1 MKNRVDFQKVI
12 NSENLRRWGIEGI
25 IERESTRDRLI
36 GKNHPLTEEQRQN
49 ALRAYLSHVG
59 INTDKELKKWMQSEF
74 LDEAQLQCRSERFGV
89 WLETCEKRFKNQM
102 LSLFLKRKSQ
112 LDRVVYSLHWVDEE
126 ALAHELFIRLK
137 ERECSFEQLFC
148 SLPDDRKEGLP
159 SGKHGPT
166 KLEMLPDALAQ
177 ILRVSTP
184 GQVWP
189 PREAEGG
196 WVILQLEELQPAIFD
211 KRLKQQFALELGDRW
226 LTEEMEAKPEKTVGS
241 IGVTSVTGQKE
252 LKDAGNA

>member
-1 MKNRVDFQKVI
+1 M
-12 NSENLRRWGIEGI
+12 EGI
-25 IERESTRDRLI
+25 IEREITRDQLI
-36 GKNHPLTEEQRQN
+36 GEMGPLTEEERHN
-49 ALRAYLSHVG
+49 ARRAYLSYAG
-59 INTDKELKKWMQSEF
+59 INTEKELKRWMHSEF
-74 LDEAQLQCRSERFGV
+74 LDESQLQYRSERFFA
-89 WLETCEKRFKNQM
+89 WIEICEKRFRNQM
-102 LSLFLKRKSQ
+102 LSLFLKRKAQ
-112 LDRVVYSLHWVDEE
+112 LDRAVYSLHWVDEE

-148 SLPDDRKEGLP
+148 ALPDNRKEGLP

-211 KRLKQQFALELGDRW
+211 KNLKQEFALELGDSW
-226 LTEEMEAKPEKTVGS
+226 LMEQMEANQAKTLKT
-241 IGVTSVTGQKE
+241 IGLTAISEQKE
-252 LKDAGNA
+252 ARNTGNALRLPSCQVQCS

>member
-1 MKNRVDFQKVI
+1 
-12 NSENLRRWGIEGI
+12 
-25 IERESTRDRLI
+25 
-36 GKNHPLTEEQRQN
+36 
-49 ALRAYLSHVG
+49 
-59 INTDKELKKWMQSEF
+59 
-74 LDEAQLQCRSERFGV
+74 
-89 WLETCEKRFKNQM
+89 M

-112 LDRVVYSLHWVDEE
+112 LDRAVYSLHWVDEE

-211 KRLKQQFALELGDRW
+211 KSLKQQFALELGDRW
-226 LTEEMEAKPEKTVGS
+226 LTEQMVENREKTGRGIS
-241 IGVTSVTGQKE
+241 VTSVSGQKQE
-252 LKDAGNA
+252 KNAGNT

>member
-1 MKNRVDFQKVI
+1 MKNRVDSKVVDLK
-12 NSENLRRWGIEGI
+12 ELRRWGMEGI
-25 IERESTRDRLI
+25 IKRESTRDRLI
-36 GKNHPLTEEQRQN
+36 GKTSPLTEDQRQN
-49 ALRAYLSHVG
+49 ALRAYLSHMG
-59 INTDKELKKWMQSEF
+59 INNDKELKKWMQTEF
-74 LDEAQLQCRSERFGV
+74 LDEALLQCRSERFYI
-89 WLETCEKRFKNQM
+89 WLKTCEKRFRNQM

-112 LDRVVYSLHWVDEE
+112 LDRAVYSLHWVDEE

-148 SLPDDRKEGLP
+148 SIPDDRKEGLP

-226 LTEEMEAKPEKTVGS
+226 LKEQMESKQGKPG
-241 IGVTSVTGQKE
+241 GV
-252 LKDAGNA
+252 LA

>member
-1 MKNRVDFQKVI
+1 MKNRVDSKVVDLK
-12 NSENLRRWGIEGI
+12 ELRRWGMEGI
-25 IERESTRDRLI
+25 IKRESTRDRLI
-36 GKNHPLTEEQRQN
+36 GKTSPLTEDQRQD
-49 ALRAYLSHVG
+49 ALRAYLSHMG
-59 INTDKELKKWMQSEF
+59 INTDKELKKWMQTEF
-74 LDEAQLQCRSERFGV
+74 LDDSQLQCRSERFYI
-89 WLETCEKRFKNQM
+89 WLKTCEKRFRNQM

-112 LDRVVYSLHWVDEE
+112 LDRAVYSLHWVDEE

-148 SLPDDRKEGLP
+148 SIPDDRKEGLP

-226 LTEEMEAKPEKTVGS
+226 LKEQMESKQGKPG
-241 IGVTSVTGQKE
+241 GV
-252 LKDAGNA
+252 LA

>member
-1 MKNRVDFQKVI
+1 MKNRVDLQKVVDLK
-12 NSENLRRWGIEGI
+12 NLRRWGMEGI
-25 IERESTRDRLI
+25 IERELTRDRLI
-36 GKNHPLTEEQRQN
+36 GKSHPLTEEQRQN
-49 ALRAYLSHVG
+49 ALREYLSHVG
-59 INTDKELKKWMQSEF
+59 INTDKELKRWMRSEF
-74 LDEAQLQCRSERFGV
+74 LDEVQLQCRSERFGL

-126 ALAHELFIRLK
+126 ALADELFIRLK

-148 SLPDDRKEGLP
+148 LLPDNRKEGLP

-196 WVILQLEELQPAIFD
+196 WVILQLEELQPAIFN
-211 KRLKQQFALELGDRW
+211 KRLRRQFALELGERW
-226 LTEEMEAKPEKTVGS
+226 LTEEMEAKQKKIVRST
-241 IGVTSVTGQKE
+241 GVTSVARQKE
-252 LKDAGNA
+252 LKNAGNA